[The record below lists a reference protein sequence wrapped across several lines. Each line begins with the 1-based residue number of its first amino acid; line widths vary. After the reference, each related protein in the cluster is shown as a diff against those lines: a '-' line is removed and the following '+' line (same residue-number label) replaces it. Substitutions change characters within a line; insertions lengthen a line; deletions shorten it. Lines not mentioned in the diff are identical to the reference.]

1 MNVFKLSIMSLQLF
15 LIYNFSHFQSVKDNF
30 CMSSLMTYPVTD
42 IHESSSVTLN
52 IRTLD
57 LSLVSLQLT
66 TQTKKSIFS
75 LTVTHSRLVFT
86 NKMLLYLCQHALNSQ
101 LDLDTQ

>member
-1 MNVFKLSIMSLQLF
+1 MRMLSISLTLNQV
-15 LIYNFSHFQSVKDNF
+15 QDNF

-42 IHESSSVTLN
+42 IHGSSSVTLN